1 MKEGLNN
8 EQVKR
13 KQRKDIAHRRGC
25 GNNSGRDYENEKTVA
40 IRSYN
45 SDTCHSLNVR
55 KEPSTDSEILR
66 IIHKDMEVKILKD
79 ANETWYK
86 VRIPEIKTG
95 FCMKEFIKV
104 NK

>member
-1 MKEGLNN
+1 MNKSKGNREKMSQIN
-8 EQVKR
+8 EAAEISVEEPMET
-13 KQRKDIAHRRGC
+13 IAPSFETG
-25 GNNSGRDYENEKTVA
+25 VV
-40 IRSYN
+40 I
-45 SDTCHSLNVR
+45 CHSLNVR

-66 IIHKDMEVKILKD
+66 IISKDTEVTILED
-79 ANETWYK
+79 VNETWYK